1 MTKKMVLANEA
12 VALAALR
19 AGVKVVTGYPG
30 TPSSEVIAS
39 LLKMKDLDGTKVEW
53 STNEKVA
60 FEVAAAAA
68 WAGHRAMCTMKMSG
82 LNVAYDSVI
91 GVAYSGCVGGLV
103 IYVTDDPGVTT
114 GMAEQDTR
122 GFALMSDMPM
132 LEPGSVEE
140 SYELTKFA
148 FELSEAIQSPVF
160 VRSVTNVAQSH
171 GIVDVEDRVLPEG
184 PKPLPEKNI
193 SKYTKA
199 GAAICMAQHRGLIQ
213 SLAKAAQTIEEK
225 GLNKLS
231 LAPEKGGIGMISVGV
246 VNGFLEEGLEV
257 AKKYGLDPGNVST
270 LKLVHTVPFPTKEV
284 GAILDHCETILV
296 LEELEP
302 HLERAVYLE
311 AYKKGK
317 KVKIVGKEDGTLSR
331 IGSYDATHV
340 VKGLFSALGQELPEK
355 FMRDFTE
362 AEKKATARPI
372 TTCAGCPHRGT
383 FMAINKAIKNLKYK
397 KDEVMVTGDIGCTI
411 LGINPPFNTLW
422 TEVSMGASIPLAQ
435 GFVYSEVK
443 NPVIATIGDSTFFH
457 AGIPGL
463 INAVQHGVNLTVIIM
478 DNGWTAMTGMQINP
492 GTHIDFQQP
501 GHKQIDLAKM
511 VSGLGVEELFIVD
524 PYDYEMTTKAIEK
537 ALTMPGV
544 KVIMPRRECAI
555 QANRRRIKYSTI
567 TVDQEKCN
575 LCKLCINITGCP
587 AITLGDESIIIDPI
601 QCNGCGLCAQVCNK
615 SAILR
620 SGDTPLSGNVPNKEV
635 K

>member
-12 VALAALR
+12 VAYAALR
-19 AGVKVVTGYPG
+19 AGVKVVSGYPG
-30 TPSSEVIAS
+30 TPSSEVIMT

-60 FEVAAAAA
+60 FEVAAAAS

-91 GVAYSGCVGGLV
+91 GVAYSGCTGGLV

-148 FELSEAIQSPVF
+148 FELSEAIKSPVF

-171 GIVDVEDRVLPEG
+171 GVVDIEERVRPDG
-184 PKPLPEKNI
+184 PKPLFEKNI

-199 GAAICMAQHRGLIQ
+199 GAAICMAQHRELIK
-213 SLAKAAQTIEEK
+213 SLAQAGKIIEEK
-225 GLNKLS
+225 GLNKLN
-231 LAPEKGGIGMISVGV
+231 LAPEKGGLGIISVGV
-246 VNGFLEEGLEV
+246 VNGYLEEGLEI
-257 AKKYGLDPGNVST
+257 ANKFGLSINPVNIST
-270 LKLVHTVPFPTKEV
+270 LRLVNTVPFPAKEV
-284 GAILDHCETILV
+284 GAILDHCDTVLV

-302 HLERAVYLE
+302 HLEKAVYLE
-311 AYKKGK
+311 AYKKGV

-340 VKGLFSALGQELPEK
+340 AKGLFSAMGQLVPESLSK
-355 FMRDFTE
+355 DFSE
-362 AEKKATARPI
+362 GEKKAAARPI

-383 FMAINKAIKNLKYK
+383 FMSINKALKNLKLK
-397 KDEVMVTGDIGCTI
+397 KEEVMVTGDIGCTI
-411 LGINPPFNTLW
+411 LGMNPPFHTLW

-435 GFVYSEVK
+435 GFVYSELET
-443 NPVIATIGDSTFFH
+443 PVIATIGDSTFFH
-457 AGIPGL
+457 AGIPAL
-463 INAVQHGVNLTVIIM
+463 INAIQHGINLTVIIM
-478 DNGWTAMTGMQINP
+478 DNGWTAMTGMQVNP

-501 GHKQIDLAKM
+501 GYKQLDLVK
-511 VSGLGVEELFIVD
+511 VVEGLGVEKLYVVD
-524 PYDYEMTTKAIEK
+524 PYNLEMTTKAIEE
-537 ALTMPGV
+537 ALKLPGV
-544 KVIMPRRECAI
+544 KVVMPRRECAI
-555 QANRRRIKYSTI
+555 QANRRKIKYSTI
-567 TVDQEKCN
+567 TVDEEKCN
-575 LCKLCINITGCP
+575 LCKLCVTNTGCP
-587 AITLGDESIIIDPI
+587 AITLGEKSIVIDPA
-601 QCNGCGLCAQVCNK
+601 QCNGCGICAQVCNR
-615 SAILR
+615 SAIVR
-620 SGDTPLSGNVPNKEV
+620 EV
-635 K
+635 E